1 MDKAGRLL
9 TWRIWRGENMRNR
22 LEEREML
29 SQDIL
34 TAIVRQARCQRCDG
48 NGFRRV
54 PKEDHRGERIP
65 GFDKID
71 CQECHGNG
79 IKLSICWRL
88 AAEAN

>member
-1 MDKAGRLL
+1 MK
-9 TWRIWRGENMRNR
+9 NR

-34 TAIVRQARCQRCDG
+34 TAIVRQARCRRCDG

-71 CQECHGNG
+71 CPECHGNG
-79 IKLSICWRL
+79 IKLGICRRL